1 MGFDCPL
8 HHLFLILTYTTN
20 TMKIEQPSDNS
31 LYVTIGNFTYYFDDS
46 IDGENIVA
54 RWHLDD
60 EETDTK
66 EDLQIDDKLIATC
79 Q

>member
-1 MGFDCPL
+1 M
-8 HHLFLILTYTTN
+8 TYN
-20 TMKIEQPSDNS
+20 ASCVSKMKINQPTENS

-66 EDLQIDDKLIATC
+66 EDLQIDDKLIVK
-79 Q
+79 